1 MSGTNDYQLY
11 AGSAGANVITQAQ
24 YLALTSILANGMS
37 DGIVPSAQFNKI
49 LRQLS
54 MGSAALGK
62 IIADNNVNAVDDGNV
77 SDFVSKLLAALN
89 TLLAIPTVPPFATN
103 AEAQAGIDTTSTIT
117 PASLASALKGSNQ
130 SLSANG
136 YQKFPGGLI
145 LQWGRKQSPASG
157 STDSFTYPISFP
169 NGVFAGC
176 FMLETAVSAFGSYFL
191 PTNTGASLGVTGG
204 SLFNSAY
211 YRWLTIG
218 Y

>member
-1 MSGTNDYQLY
+1 MSGTNDYKLY

-89 TLLAIPTVPPFATN
+89 TLLAIPTVPGFATN
-103 AEAQAGIDTTSTIT
+103 AEAQAQTSTT
-117 PASLASALKGSNQ
+117 KTLSPATLATALQGSNQ

-136 YQKFPGGLI
+136 YQKLPGGLI
-145 LQWGRKQSPASG
+145 LQWGSFSIGGAGASVATTFPVAFPLACRSVSVSATG
-157 STDSFTYPISFP
+157 GHTDSWTRL
-169 NGVFAGC
+169 NA
-176 FMLETAVSAFGSYFL
+176 TAPS
-191 PTNTGASLGVTGG
+191 NTGFTTWNDGNATTISWM
-204 SLFNSAY
+204 A
-211 YRWLTIG
+211 IG